1 MQEDKDKEVYK
12 SKITWLGKEVKE
24 EDKIEEDAE
33 EEEFEEIMVFSSD
46 EDVAERRLLE
56 IGLPMEGR
64 EEEEM
69 ESKGPFKRKTT
80 GWEDCNENGDDDY
93 FAILGESSFPTD
105 GLTPADIKVHTRM
118 HNTL

>member
-24 EDKIEEDAE
+24 ENNIEEDAE
-33 EEEFEEIMVFSSD
+33 EEEIEEIMVFSSD

-56 IGLPMEGR
+56 IGLPLEGR

-69 ESKGPFKRKTT
+69 DSKGPFKRKTT
-80 GWEDCNENGDDDY
+80 GRED
-93 FAILGESSFPTD
+93 
-105 GLTPADIKVHTRM
+105 
-118 HNTL
+118 

>member
-1 MQEDKDKEVYK
+1 MQEEKDKEVYK

-56 IGLPMEGR
+56 IGLPIEGR
-64 EEEEM
+64 EEGT

-80 GWEDCNENGDDDY
+80 SRKTEIFE
-93 FAILGESSFPTD
+93 
-105 GLTPADIKVHTRM
+105 TRM
-118 HNTL
+118 VKMIILQF

>member
-1 MQEDKDKEVYK
+1 MQEEKDKEVYK

-24 EDKIEEDAE
+24 EDKIEDAE
-33 EEEFEEIMVFSSD
+33 EEVEEIMVFSSD

-80 GWEDCNENGDDDY
+80 GRED
-93 FAILGESSFPTD
+93 
-105 GLTPADIKVHTRM
+105 
-118 HNTL
+118 

>member
-12 SKITWLGKEVKE
+12 SKITWLGKEVKD
-24 EDKIEEDAE
+24 EDNIEDDAE
-33 EEEFEEIMVFSSD
+33 EEVEEIMVFSSD

-56 IGLPMEGR
+56 IGLPMEEEE

-80 GWEDCNENGDDDY
+80 GK
-93 FAILGESSFPTD
+93 
-105 GLTPADIKVHTRM
+105 KVEIFEIC
-118 HNTL
+118 